1 MTFESTTISSC
12 SFFPLESEVKYLALL
27 PHLRIILVHPE
38 LELHSYRRYSAIL
51 GLCYSR
57 MKQVSQGGWKQFS
70 FALFGI
76 LSALIGPSF
85 TLCSQMLFTRV
96 LSMELKFDI
105 VAVTW

>member
-1 MTFESTTISSC
+1 
-12 SFFPLESEVKYLALL
+12 
-27 PHLRIILVHPE
+27 
-38 LELHSYRRYSAIL
+38 
-51 GLCYSR
+51 

-85 TLCSQMLFTRV
+85 TLCSQ
-96 LSMELKFDI
+96 SMELKFDI